1 MARRVRRKP
10 GRGRDLSVAA
20 MLIVVIA
27 FSVLLLLGMPVAFAI
42 GIAGV
47 LFFLQHPELP
57 LTIPIQLTVSETQNF
72 ALLAVPLFILAGN
85 FLNNSGITHNLL
97 KLATVLT
104 GRMQGGLAQTSIALS
119 TLMSGVT
126 GSSIADAA
134 MNARVL
140 GLQMLKRGFSKGY
153 AAGVLSYGSLMAP
166 IIPPGIGF
174 ILYGTVGQVSIGRL
188 FAAGIVPGLMLWASL
203 AIAISVTARRR
214 GYAPERTTRPT
225 VNEIAVALWGGM
237 WAILFP
243 IILLL
248 GLRYGI
254 FTPSEIGAFAVVY
267 AVMVGVFAHR
277 MLTLA
282 GCREA
287 VEGSLIDI
295 GGVMF
300 LLALSAVFGY
310 GIVFERIPEVI
321 SSWMLGITDNPYV
334 VMVLIVLFILL
345 AGTFMEGSVL
355 IIMLTPIFLPLVMKY
370 DIDPVHFGLVFII
383 AATIGNYT
391 PPVGGAMF
399 VVCQVLRCPIGE
411 YTRESIPFLIAVSA
425 VTLLLI
431 FVPEVV
437 LFVPDLIF
445 GKDLR

>member
-1 MARRVRRKP
+1 
-10 GRGRDLSVAA
+10 

-27 FSVLLLLGMPVAFAI
+27 FTVLLLIGMPVAFAI
-42 GIAGV
+42 GIAGA

-97 KLATVLT
+97 NLATVLT

-140 GLQMLKRGFSKGY
+140 GLQMLRRGFSKGY
-153 AAGVLSYGSLMAP
+153 AAGVLSFGSLMAP

-203 AIAISVTARRR
+203 AIAISLTARRR
-214 GYAPERTTRPT
+214 GYAPERATRPT
-225 VNEIAVALWGGM
+225 VKEIAVALWGGV

-267 AVMVGVFAHR
+267 AVLVGVFAYR

-282 GCREA
+282 GFREA

-295 GGVMF
+295 GGIMF
-300 LLALSAVFGY
+300 LLALSAIFGY

-321 SSWMLGITDNPYV
+321 STWMLGITDNAHV

-355 IIMLTPIFLPLVMKY
+355 IIMLTPIFLPLIMKY

-399 VVCQVLRCPIGE
+399 VVCQILRCPIGE
-411 YTRESIPFLIAVSA
+411 YTRESIPFLIAVS
-425 VTLLLI
+425 VITLLLV
-431 FVPEVV
+431 FLPELV